1 MKITPTR
8 RGAFTMYRPI
18 LLVLAL
24 LLPATV
30 FAQAPHH
37 QKHFPAEEFKARWAT
52 VYAGIGDR
60 AVAIVQ
66 GAPLAR
72 GFAFPRQTN
81 EFYYLT
87 GIETPGAYIIL
98 DGRTRTT
105 TLVLPPR
112 NERLERSEGKVLSAE
127 DADLVKRLTGAD
139 AVVSTRAMGE
149 DWLAELVKAPAPAV
163 YTMFTPAEG
172 TAESRYELQNANAAI
187 AADYWD
193 GRVSREAHFVNLIR
207 TRAPRVEVRDLTP
220 ILDEMRSV
228 KSPREIA
235 LIRRASQLAGL
246 GILEAIKSTKAGLY
260 EYQLDAAARYM
271 FLAGGA
277 RLEGYR
283 SITAAGTANIW
294 NGHYY
299 RNDALL
305 KDGDLVLMDFA
316 PDYGYYT
323 SDVTRMWPVNGKYS
337 PVQRELLQIVLEYRN
352 VVMGLIRP
360 GITTKEIYEQA
371 KVAMAPVLA
380 RRTWSKPV
388 YEQAAR
394 KMVETGGGTLSH
406 PVGLAVHDDGPYN
419 RGPLKVGHVF
429 SIDPQL
435 WVPEETLYIRYEDV
449 IVITPDGY
457 ENFTA
462 FLPTALDDLER
473 LVGKGGIGLQLQPP
487 PDAALRR

>member
-1 MKITPTR
+1 MP
-8 RGAFTMYRPI
+8 RPI
-18 LLVLAL
+18 AFALAL
-24 LLPATV
+24 LLVPASLH
-30 FAQAPHH
+30 AQAPHH
-37 QKHFPAEEFKARWAT
+37 QSHFPPEEFRARWAT
-52 VYAGIGDR
+52 LYDRIGDK
-60 AVAIVQ
+60 AVAILQ

-72 GFAFPRQTN
+72 GFTFPRQSN
-81 EFYYLT
+81 EFYYLS
-87 GIETPGAYIIL
+87 GIETPGAYLVL

-105 TLVLPPR
+105 TLILPPR
-112 NERLERSEGKVLSAE
+112 NERLERSEGKVLSAD
-127 DADLVKRLTGAD
+127 DAALVAELTGAD
-139 AVVSTRAMGE
+139 TVSSTRSMGE
-149 DWLAELVKAPAPAV
+149 EWLAALTKSPAPVV
-163 YTMFTPAEG
+163 YTLFSPAEG
-172 TAESRYELQNANAAI
+172 SAESRYELLNANAAI

-193 GRVSREAHFVNLIR
+193 GRVSREAHFVNLLR
-207 TRAPRVEVRDLTP
+207 TRAPRVEIRDLTP

-228 KSPREIA
+228 KSPREVA
-235 LIRRASQLAGL
+235 LIRRASELAGM
-246 GILEAIKSTKAGLY
+246 GILEAIKSTRAGLR

-299 RNDALL
+299 RNDAVL

-323 SDVTRMWPVNGKYS
+323 SDVTRMWPVNGTYS
-337 PVQRELLQIVLEYRN
+337 PAQRELLQFVLDYRN
-352 VVMGLIRP
+352 AVLKQIRP
-360 GITTKEIYEQA
+360 GITAKEIYEGA
-371 KVAMAPVLA
+371 RAAIAPVLA
-380 RRTWSKPV
+380 RARWSRPA

-419 RGPLKVGHVF
+419 RGALKVGHVF

-435 WVPEETLYIRYEDV
+435 WVPEENLYIRYEDV
-449 IVITPDGY
+449 IAITPDGY

-462 FLPTALDDLER
+462 FLPTELDDLEK
-473 LVGKGGIGLQLQPP
+473 LVGRSGIALTLQPAP
-487 PDAALRR
+487 GRP

>member
-1 MKITPTR
+1 MKRFI
-8 RGAFTMYRPI
+8 I
-18 LLVLAL
+18 LVFSL
-24 LLPATV
+24 LFPVAS
-30 FAQAPHH
+30 FAQTPHY
-37 QKHFPAEEFKARWAT
+37 QSHFPPEEFKARWAKIFDQ
-52 VYAGIGDR
+52 IGNR

-72 GFAFPRQTN
+72 GFALPRQSN
-81 EFYYLT
+81 EFYYLS
-87 GIETPGAYIIL
+87 GIETPGAYLLL
-98 DGRTRTT
+98 DGRTRKV
-105 TLVLPPR
+105 TLILPPR
-112 NERLERSEGKVLSAE
+112 NERLERSEGKVLSAD
-127 DADLVKRLTGAD
+127 DAELVRQLTGAD
-139 AVVSTRAMGE
+139 AVASTKAMGE
-149 DWLAELVKAPAPAV
+149 EWLSELMKAPAPV
-163 YTMFTPAEG
+163 IYTLFTPAEG
-172 TAESRYELQNANAAI
+172 SAESRFELQNANAAI

-193 GRVSREAHFVNLIR
+193 GRVSREAHFVTLLR
-207 TRAPRVEVRDLTP
+207 TRAPRAEVRDLTA

-260 EYQLDAAARYM
+260 EYQLDAAARYI

-299 RNDALL
+299 RNNAQL

-323 SDVTRMWPVNGKYS
+323 SDVTRMWPINGKYS
-337 PVQRELLQIVLEYRN
+337 PVQRELLQFVLEYRN
-352 VVMGLIRP
+352 AVLKLIRP
-360 GITTKEIYEQA
+360 GITTKAIYEQA
-371 KVAMAPVLA
+371 RIAMEPVLQ
-380 RRTWSKPV
+380 RTKFSKPV

-419 RGPLKVGHVF
+419 RDVLKVGHVF

-435 WVPEETLYIRYEDV
+435 WVPEENLYIRYEDV
-449 IVITPDGY
+449 IVITANGY
-457 ENFTA
+457 ENFTE
-462 FLPTALDDLER
+462 FLPTELNALEN
-473 LVGKGGIGLQLQPP
+473 LVGQGGIALKLQP
-487 PDAALRR
+487 ATEKELIKH

>member
-1 MKITPTR
+1 MK
-8 RGAFTMYRPI
+8 FRPYH
-18 LLVLAL
+18 LFAL
-24 LLPATV
+24 LLIVSAMAA
-30 FAQAPHH
+30 AQTPHY
-37 QKHFPAEEFKARWAT
+37 QSHFPPEEFKARWQK
-52 VYAGIGDR
+52 VFDQIGDR

-66 GAPLAR
+66 GVSLAR
-72 GFAFPRQTN
+72 GFNFPRQSN
-81 EFYYLT
+81 EFYYLS
-87 GIETPGAYIIL
+87 GIETPGAYILL
-98 DGRTRTT
+98 DGRTRKTT
-105 TLVLPPR
+105 IILPPR

-127 DADLVKRLTGAD
+127 DAELVKQLTGAD
-139 AVVSTRAMGE
+139 AVASTKAMGE
-149 DWLAELVKAPAPAV
+149 EWLSELMKAPAPAI

-172 TAESRYELQNANAAI
+172 SAESRYELQNANAAI

-193 GRVSREAHFVNLIR
+193 GRVSREAHFVNLLR
-207 TRAPRVEVRDLTP
+207 TRAPRADLRDLTA

-228 KSPREIA
+228 KSSREIA
-235 LIRRASQLAGL
+235 LVRRASQLAGL

-260 EYQLDAAARYM
+260 EYQLDAAARYI

-299 RNDALL
+299 RNNAPL

-323 SDVTRMWPVNGKYS
+323 SDVTRMWPINGKYS
-337 PVQRELLQIVLEYRN
+337 PVQRELLQFVLEYRN
-352 VVMGLIRP
+352 AVLKLIRP
-360 GITTKEIYEQA
+360 GITSKEIYEQA
-371 KVAMAPVLA
+371 KAAIAPVLA
-380 RRTWSKPV
+380 RTKFSKPV

-394 KMVETGGGTLSH
+394 KMIETGGGTLSH

-435 WVPEETLYIRYEDV
+435 WVPEENLYIRYEDV
-449 IVITPDGY
+449 IVITANGY
-457 ENFTA
+457 ENFTE
-462 FLPTALDDLER
+462 FLPTELNELEK
-473 LVGKGGIGLQLQPP
+473 LVGQGGIALRLQP
-487 PDAALRR
+487 ASEQTLIKR

>member
-1 MKITPTR
+1 MKRFII
-8 RGAFTMYRPI
+8 I
-18 LLVLAL
+18 LLFAL
-24 LLPATV
+24 LLPVALR
-30 FAQAPHH
+30 AQTPHY
-37 QKHFPAEEFKARWAT
+37 QTHFPPEEFKARWT
-52 VYAGIGDR
+52 TIFDKIGDR

-72 GFAFPRQTN
+72 GFALPRQSN
-81 EFYYLT
+81 EFYYLS
-87 GIETPGAYIIL
+87 GIETPGAYLLL
-98 DGRTRTT
+98 DGRRRKV
-105 TLVLPPR
+105 TLILPPR
-112 NERLERSEGKVLSAE
+112 NERLERSEGKVLSAD
-127 DADLVKRLTGAD
+127 DAELVRQLTGAD
-139 AVVSTRAMGE
+139 AVASTRSMGE
-149 DWLAELVKAPAPAV
+149 EWLSELMKAPAPTI

-172 TAESRYELQNANAAI
+172 SAESRFELQNANAAI

-193 GRVSREAHFVNLIR
+193 GRVSREAHFVNLLR
-207 TRAPRVEVRDLTP
+207 TRAPRAEVRDLTP

-299 RNDALL
+299 RNNAQL

-337 PVQRELLQIVLEYRN
+337 PVQRELLQFVLDYRN
-352 VVMGLIRP
+352 TVLKLIRP
-360 GITTKEIYEQA
+360 GITTKAIYEQA
-371 KVAMAPVLA
+371 RLAMEPVLQRA
-380 RRTWSKPV
+380 KFSKPV

-406 PVGLAVHDDGPYN
+406 PVGMAVHDDGPYN
-419 RGPLKVGHVF
+419 RDVLKIGHVF

-435 WVPEETLYIRYEDV
+435 WVPEENLYIRYEDV
-449 IVITPDGY
+449 IVITANGY
-457 ENFTA
+457 ENFTD
-462 FLPTALDDLER
+462 FLPTELNELEK
-473 LVGKGGIGLQLQPP
+473 LVGQGGIALKLQP
-487 PDAALRR
+487 AAEKELLKGK

>member
-1 MKITPTR
+1 MKRFI
-8 RGAFTMYRPI
+8 I
-18 LLVLAL
+18 LVFAL
-24 LLPATV
+24 LLPTALS
-30 FAQAPHH
+30 AQTPHY
-37 QKHFPAEEFKARWAT
+37 QSHFPPEEFKARWAQ
-52 VYAGIGDR
+52 VFDKIGDR

-66 GAPLAR
+66 GVSLAR
-72 GFAFPRQTN
+72 GFNFPRQSN
-81 EFYYLT
+81 EFYYLS
-87 GIETPGAYIIL
+87 GIETPGAYLLL
-98 DGRTRTT
+98 DGRTRKT
-105 TLVLPPR
+105 TLILPPR

-127 DADLVKRLTGAD
+127 DTEIVKRLTGAD
-139 AVVSTRAMGE
+139 AVASTKTMGE
-149 DWLAELVKAPAPAV
+149 EWLSEIMKAPAPAI

-172 TAESRYELQNANAAI
+172 GAESRHELQQANAAI

-193 GRVSREAHFVNLIR
+193 GRVSREAHFVNLLR
-207 TRAPRVEVRDLTP
+207 TRAPRADVQDLTP

-260 EYQLDAAARYM
+260 EYQLDAAARYI

-283 SITAAGTANIW
+283 SITASGTANIW

-299 RNDALL
+299 RNNAQL

-337 PVQRELLQIVLEYRN
+337 PVQRELLQFVLEYRN
-352 VVMGLIRP
+352 AVMKLIRP
-360 GITTKEIYEQA
+360 GITTKEIIAQA
-371 KVAMAPVLA
+371 KVAIAPVLQQ
-380 RRTWSKPV
+380 TKFSKPV

-419 RGPLKVGHVF
+419 RDVLKIGHVF

-435 WVPEETLYIRYEDV
+435 WVPEENLYIRYEDV
-449 IVITPDGY
+449 IVITANGY
-457 ENFTA
+457 ENFTD
-462 FLPTALDDLER
+462 FLPVELNELEK
-473 LVGKGGIGLQLQPP
+473 LVGQGGIALKLQPT
-487 PDAALRR
+487 AEQELRKR

>member
-1 MKITPTR
+1 M
-8 RGAFTMYRPI
+8 
-18 LLVLAL
+18 
-24 LLPATV
+24 
-30 FAQAPHH
+30 
-37 QKHFPAEEFKARWAT
+37 
-52 VYAGIGDR
+52 
-60 AVAIVQ
+60 
-66 GAPLAR
+66 
-72 GFAFPRQTN
+72 
-81 EFYYLT
+81 
-87 GIETPGAYIIL
+87 
-98 DGRTRTT
+98 
-105 TLVLPPR
+105 
-112 NERLERSEGKVLSAE
+112 
-127 DADLVKRLTGAD
+127 RLTGAD
-139 AVVSTRAMGE
+139 AVLSTKAMGE
-149 DWLAELVKAPAPAV
+149 EWLADLMKAPAPAI

-193 GRVSREAHFVNLIR
+193 GRVSREAHFVNLLR
-207 TRAPRVEVRDLTP
+207 TRTPRADVRDLTA

-235 LIRRASQLAGL
+235 LIRRASQLAGY
-246 GILEAIKSTKAGLY
+246 GILEAIKSTRAGVY
-260 EYQLDAAARYM
+260 EYQLDAAARYV

-337 PVQRELLQIVLEYRN
+337 PTQRELLQFVLEYRN
-352 VVMGLIRP
+352 VVLKLIRP
-360 GITTKEIYEQA
+360 GVTPKEIYAQA
-371 KVAMAPVLA
+371 RIAMEPVLA
-380 RRTWSKPV
+380 RTKWSKPV

-419 RGPLKVGHVF
+419 RGALKVGHVF
-429 SIDPQL
+429 SVDPQL
-435 WVPEETLYIRYEDV
+435 WVPEETLYIRYEDM

-457 ENFTA
+457 ENFTD
-462 FLPTALDDLER
+462 FLPTELDAIER
-473 LVGKGGIGLQLQPP
+473 LVGKGGIALQLQPP
-487 PDAALRR
+487 PAASVP

>member
-1 MKITPTR
+1 MTR
-8 RGAFTMYRPI
+8 LVLLVV
-18 LLVLAL
+18 LLVL
-24 LLPATV
+24 PAHL

-37 QKHFPAEEFKARWAT
+37 QSHFPPEEFKARWAA
-52 VYAGIGDR
+52 VFDRIGDR

-72 GFAFPRQTN
+72 GFAFPRQSN
-81 EFYYLT
+81 EFYYLS
-87 GIETPGAYIIL
+87 GIETPGAYIVL
-98 DGRTRTT
+98 DGRSRKT
-105 TLVLPPR
+105 TLILPPR
-112 NERLERSEGKVLSAE
+112 NERLERSEGKVLSADDGE
-127 DADLVKRLTGAD
+127 LVMRLAGAD
-139 AVVSTRAMGE
+139 AVLSTRAMDE
-149 DWLAELVKAPAPAV
+149 TWLTELVKAPAPVV
-163 YTMFTPAEG
+163 YTLFTPAEG

-193 GRVSREAHFVNLIR
+193 GRVSREAHFVNLFR
-207 TRAPRVEVRDLTP
+207 TRAPRAEIRDLTP

-235 LIRRASQLAGL
+235 LIRRASQLAGV

-305 KDGDLVLMDFA
+305 NDGDLVLMDFA

-323 SDVTRMWPVNGKYS
+323 SDVTRMWPVNGRYS
-337 PVQRELLQIVLEYRN
+337 PAQRELLQFVLDYRN
-352 VVMGLIRP
+352 VVLTVIRP
-360 GITTKEIYEQA
+360 GITTKEIYDQA
-371 KVAMAPVLA
+371 RLAMQPVLE
-380 RRTWSKPV
+380 RTRWSKPV

-449 IVITPDGY
+449 IVVTADGY
-457 ENFTA
+457 ENFTE

-473 LVGKGGIGLQLQPP
+473 LVGKDGIALRLQPP
-487 PDAALRR
+487 AGSAIGR

>member
-1 MKITPTR
+1 MKR
-8 RGAFTMYRPI
+8 FTI
-18 LLVLAL
+18 LVFSL
-24 LLPATV
+24 LLPVAL
-30 FAQAPHH
+30 FAQTPHY
-37 QKHFPAEEFKARWAT
+37 QSHFPPEEFKARWAT
-52 VYAGIGDR
+52 VFDKIGDK

-72 GFAFPRQTN
+72 GFALPRQSN
-81 EFYYLT
+81 EFYYLS
-87 GIETPGAYIIL
+87 GIETPGAYLLL
-98 DGRTRTT
+98 DGRTRKV
-105 TLVLPPR
+105 TLILPPR
-112 NERLERSEGKVLSAE
+112 NERLERSEGKVLSAD
-127 DADLVKRLTGAD
+127 DAELVRQLTGAD
-139 AVVSTRAMGE
+139 AVASTKTMGE
-149 DWLAELVKAPAPAV
+149 EWLSELMKVPAPV
-163 YTMFTPAEG
+163 IYTMFTPAEG
-172 TAESRYELQNANAAI
+172 TAESRFELQNANAAI

-193 GRVSREAHFVNLIR
+193 GRLSREANFVSLLR
-207 TRAPRVEVRDLTP
+207 TRAPRAEVRDLTA

-260 EYQLDAAARYM
+260 EYQLDAAARYI

-283 SITAAGTANIW
+283 SITAAGTTNIW

-299 RNDALL
+299 RNNAQL

-323 SDVTRMWPVNGKYS
+323 SDVTRMWPINGKYS
-337 PVQRELLQIVLEYRN
+337 PVQRELLQFVLEYRN
-352 VVMGLIRP
+352 AVLKFIRP
-360 GITTKEIYEQA
+360 GVTTKEIYEQA
-371 KVAMAPVLA
+371 KVAIAPVLA
-380 RRTWSKPV
+380 RTKFSKPV

-394 KMVETGGGTLSH
+394 KMIETGGGTLSH

-435 WVPEETLYIRYEDV
+435 WVPEENLYIRYEDV
-449 IVITPDGY
+449 IVVTANGY
-457 ENFTA
+457 ENFTE
-462 FLPTALDDLER
+462 FLPTELNELEK
-473 LVGKGGIGLQLQPP
+473 LVGQGGIGLKLQP
-487 PDAALRR
+487 ATEKELIKR

>member
-1 MKITPTR
+1 MKRFI
-8 RGAFTMYRPI
+8 I
-18 LLVLAL
+18 LVISL
-24 LLPATV
+24 LLPVAL
-30 FAQAPHH
+30 FAQTPHY
-37 QKHFPAEEFKARWAT
+37 QSYFPPEEFKARWAMIFDK
-52 VYAGIGDR
+52 IGDR

-66 GAPLAR
+66 GVPLAR
-72 GFAFPRQTN
+72 GFALPRQSN
-81 EFYYLT
+81 EFYYLS
-87 GIETPGAYIIL
+87 GIETPGAYLLL
-98 DGRTRTT
+98 DGRTRKV
-105 TLVLPPR
+105 TLILPPR
-112 NERLERSEGKVLSAE
+112 NERLERSEGKVLSAD
-127 DADLVKRLTGAD
+127 DAELVRQLTGAD
-139 AVVSTRAMGE
+139 AVASTKAMGE
-149 DWLAELVKAPAPAV
+149 EWLSELMKAPAPAI
-163 YTMFTPAEG
+163 YTLFTPAEG
-172 TAESRYELQNANAAI
+172 TAESRFELQNANAAI

-193 GRVSREAHFVNLIR
+193 GRLSREANFISLLR
-207 TRAPRVEVRDLTP
+207 TRAPRADVRDLTA

-260 EYQLDAAARYM
+260 EYQLDAAARYI

-299 RNDALL
+299 RNNAQL

-323 SDVTRMWPVNGKYS
+323 SDVTRMWPINGKYS
-337 PVQRELLQIVLEYRN
+337 PVQRELLQFVLEYRN
-352 VVMGLIRP
+352 TVLKLIRP
-360 GITTKEIYEQA
+360 GITSKEIIDQA
-371 KVAMAPVLA
+371 RVAITPVLE
-380 RRTWSKPV
+380 RTKFSKPV

-394 KMVETGGGTLSH
+394 KMVETSGGTLSH

-435 WVPEETLYIRYEDV
+435 WVPEENLYIRYEDV
-449 IVITPDGY
+449 IVITANGY
-457 ENFTA
+457 ENFTE
-462 FLPTALDDLER
+462 FLPTELNELEK
-473 LVGKGGIGLQLQPP
+473 LVGQGGIALKLQPAP
-487 PDAALRR
+487 EKDIVRRK

>member
-1 MKITPTR
+1 MKRFI
-8 RGAFTMYRPI
+8 I
-18 LLVLAL
+18 LIFEL
-24 LLPATV
+24 LLPITLMAQTPHYQTHFPPEEFRARWTTV
-30 FAQAPHH
+30 FD
-37 QKHFPAEEFKARWAT
+37 K
-52 VYAGIGDR
+52 IGDR

-72 GFAFPRQTN
+72 GFALPRQSN
-81 EFYYLT
+81 EFYYLS
-87 GIETPGAYIIL
+87 GIETPGAYVLL
-98 DGRTRTT
+98 DGRTRKV
-105 TLVLPPR
+105 TLILPPR
-112 NERLERSEGKVLSAE
+112 NERLERSEGKVLSAD
-127 DADLVKRLTGAD
+127 DAELVKQLTGAD
-139 AVVSTRAMGE
+139 AVASTRSMGE
-149 DWLAELVKAPAPAV
+149 EWLSQLMKAPSPAI

-172 TAESRYELQNANAAI
+172 SAESRFELQNANAAI

-193 GRVSREAHFVNLIR
+193 GRVSREAHFVNLLR
-207 TRAPRVEVRDLTP
+207 TRAPRAEVRDLTP

-246 GILEAIKSTKAGLY
+246 GILEAIKSTRAGLY

-299 RNDALL
+299 RNNAQL

-323 SDVTRMWPVNGKYS
+323 SDVTRMWPINGKYS
-337 PVQRELLQIVLEYRN
+337 PVQRELLQFVLDYRN
-352 VVMGLIRP
+352 TVLKLIRP
-360 GITTKEIYEQA
+360 GITTKGILEQA
-371 KVAMAPVLA
+371 RRAMEPVLQ
-380 RRTWSKPV
+380 RTKFSKPV
-388 YEQAAR
+388 YEQAAL

-406 PVGLAVHDDGPYN
+406 PVGMAVHDDGPYN
-419 RGPLKVGHVF
+419 RDVLKIGQVF

-449 IVITPDGY
+449 IVITASGY
-457 ENFTA
+457 ENFTD
-462 FLPTALDDLER
+462 FLPTELSELEK
-473 LVGKGGIGLQLQPP
+473 LVGQGGIALKLQP
-487 PDAALRR
+487 AAENELIKRN